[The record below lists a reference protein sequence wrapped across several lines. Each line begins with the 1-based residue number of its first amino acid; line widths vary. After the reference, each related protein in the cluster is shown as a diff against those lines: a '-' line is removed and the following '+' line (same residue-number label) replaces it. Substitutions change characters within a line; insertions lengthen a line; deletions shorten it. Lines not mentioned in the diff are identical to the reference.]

1 MITPNYVLDAKG
13 FACPMPIVKTKK
25 TMKNLEPGQVLEIQA
40 TDKGSTADLQAWAKS
55 TGHEYLGT
63 KTEGDV
69 LHHFLR
75 KDGANTAVE
84 TTVIPEISLENFKE
98 KVENGENLII
108 LDVRELDEYE
118 AGNIQGAIHIP
129 LGEVEQR
136 SGELKKDACI
146 YVICHS
152 GRRSEL
158 AAQTMAKQGFQQL
171 INVVPGMCDWT
182 GETVK

>member
-1 MITPNYVLDAKG
+1 MITPNHVLDAKG
-13 FACPMPIVKTKK
+13 LACPMPIVKTKK
-25 TMKNLEPGQVLEIQA
+25 TMKDLEPGQVLEIQA

-63 KTEGDV
+63 ETEGDT
-69 LHHFLR
+69 LRHFLR
-75 KDGANTAVE
+75 KDGANTVSE
-84 TTVIPEISLENFKE
+84 GTVIPEITLESFKE
-98 KVENGENLII
+98 KVEANENLTI

-118 AGNIQGAIHIP
+118 EGHIRGAVHIP

-136 SGELKKDACI
+136 CGELKKDELI

-158 AAQTMAKQGFQQL
+158 AAQSMAKQGFKQL
-171 INVVPGMCDWT
+171 INVVPGMRDWT
-182 GETVK
+182 GEIV